1 MPIGQYELQPLFAE
15 PIFRVNIGE
24 AITPDVVAFVKNL
37 KMTNNETNRISENT
51 YIFREPAMAGVAKA
65 VQEVLDL
72 YAKEVLA
79 IPQRL
84 YVTQSWSLLNEP
96 RVGMHAH
103 SHSNSIVSGSLYFC
117 DLPDPPSRMIFT
129 RHKCYRQ
136 LDLQPT
142 AGPRS
147 IYNTP
152 TNTIT
157 PRKHDVL
164 LFSSELTH
172 MVEPNAS
179 DQPRYSIAFNTFIK
193 GKLGGYRNISELE
206 LA

>member
-1 MPIGQYELQPLFAE
+1 VPVGQYELQPLFAE
-15 PIFRVNIGE
+15 PIFRVSIAD
-24 AITPDVVAFVKNL
+24 AITPAAVAFVKGL
-37 KMTNNETNRISENT
+37 KMVRNDTNLISENT
-51 YIFREPAMAGVAKA
+51 YIFKEPELAGMAKA
-65 VQEVLDL
+65 VQEVLDF

-96 RVGMHAH
+96 NVGMHAH

-142 AGPRS
+142 AGARS

-152 TNTIT
+152 SNTIT

-179 DQPRYSIAFNTFIK
+179 TQPRYSIAFNTFIK

-206 LA
+206 LV